1 MRWNRYFSSVLL
13 LMLCTK
19 VMAGDMQSDSINV
32 FATGLSQYEKNVI
45 RYQKHWASLIPSQF
59 VIQNAG
65 NMGVVSLGCGWD
77 YGKHNQWETHVLLGY
92 IPKHQSNRGKLMMT
106 VKENFLPW
114 DIDLKHGWSLQP
126 LQASIYL
133 NTVYGHEFW
142 KTQPGRYPDSYYDF
156 MSTKFRL
163 NAAIGQRITWQIPA
177 KSRKLNKSVSF
188 FYEISSCDL
197 YIRSKFMDSSVS
209 LSDILGLSIGVKFQ
223 TF

>member
-1 MRWNRYFSSVLL
+1 MRLNRLFSSIVLL
-13 LMLCTK
+13 LLC
-19 VMAGDMQSDSINV
+19 VDVVAGDRMSDSTNV
-32 FATGLSQYEKNVI
+32 FAPSLSQYEKNVI
-45 RYQKHWASLIPSQF
+45 RYQKHWAALIPSQF

-77 YGKHNQWETHVLLGY
+77 YGKHNQWETQVLLGY
-92 IPKHQSNRGKLMMT
+92 IPKHQSARGKLTMT

-114 DIDLKHGWSLQP
+114 NIELKRGWSVQP
-126 LQASIYL
+126 LQASVYL

-142 KTQPGRYPDSYYDF
+142 KTQPSRYPDSYYDF

-163 NAAIGQRITWQIPA
+163 NAAVGQRITYQIPA
-177 KSRKLNKSVSF
+177 KARKMSKSVSF

-197 YIRSKFMDSSVS
+197 YIRSKIMDSSVS
-209 LSDILGLSIGVKFQ
+209 LTDILGLSIGVKFQ